1 MTEGETMSTE
11 PYEFISPDEVLV
23 EALAKLGHALAL
35 HSSSDDQSWRETML
49 ASGVGHPDPF
59 IRANLATTC
68 SLRQLRVL
76 AADDHVA
83 VRAMCTENPFAI
95 DEGIQLILA
104 NDDDATVL
112 HALLDNTPTCRAAVE
127 VLVRSRHFS
136 VRFRLARSRI
146 ALDLLEHLTTD
157 PHPRIADLARR
168 NIRYLTR
175 AYAKRNG

>member
-1 MTEGETMSTE
+1 MSTE

-35 HSSSDDQSWRETML
+35 HPSNDDGHLSWREALL

-59 IRANLATTC
+59 IRAHLATTC
-68 SLRQLRVL
+68 SLSQLRVL
-76 AADDHVA
+76 ATDEHVS

-95 DEGIQLILA
+95 DEDIQLALA

-112 HALLDNTPTCRAAVE
+112 HALLDNTPICRSAVE
-127 VLVRSRHFS
+127 VLMRSRHFS
-136 VRFRLARSRI
+136 VRFRLARSRL

-157 PHPRIADLARR
+157 PHPRIADHARR
-168 NIRYLTR
+168 NIRYLAR
-175 AYAKRNG
+175 ADAKRKG